1 MNSDSIPSIDPRS
14 FTREDL
20 ARPLVVDLDGTLL
33 HTDTL
38 HESALLLLR
47 NQPHLAL
54 LLPFWLLGGKAHLK
68 QMLAAHTRLNV
79 AALPYNQALIDY
91 LQTQKQQGRS
101 LVLCTATDKRIAEAI
116 AQHLGI
122 FDAVMA
128 TDGTRNLAGHTK
140 AQALVERYGEQQFD
154 YIGNSETDLAV
165 WDKAKQ
171 AIVVNGSDRLVRRAQ
186 AIVKVVHVIAKSPIR
201 FSEWLAVFR
210 VHQWV
215 KNVLLFVPI
224 LAAHQAITGEL
235 GITLLLAFIAFSLC
249 ASSVYIANDLLDLES
264 DRQHPRKRHRPFAA
278 GRAPVWVGTLLAPLV
293 MALSFVVAAFV
304 NGPFFIWL
312 LIYFAITCAYSW
324 GLKRLVLVDCLTL
337 AILYTLRIV
346 AGAAAVNVPLSFW
359 LLALSIFL
367 FLSLAFIKRYA
378 ELQVHESNS
387 VSKVHGRGYYT
398 SDASLVQQLG
408 ISSGFAAVL
417 VLALY
422 LNSTTVVLLYRTPEL
437 IWIAVPLML
446 LWLGWMWLKA
456 HRGLMHDDPIVF
468 AIKDK
473 SSLAIGI
480 LFVTT
485 FVLARLW

>member
-1 MNSDSIPSIDPRS
+1 MNSETNPPTPAGT
-14 FTREDL
+14 FAGEDTT
-20 ARPLVVDLDGTLL
+20 RPLVVDLDGTLL

-47 NQPHLAL
+47 NQPHLAF

-68 QMLAAHTRLNV
+68 QMLTARVQLN
-79 AALPYNQALIDY
+79 APSLPYNHALIDY
-91 LQTQKQQGRS
+91 LQHQKKQGRT
-101 LVLCTATDKRIAEAI
+101 LVLCTATDKRIAEAV
-116 AQHLGI
+116 AQHLGL
-122 FDAVMA
+122 FDVVMA
-128 TDGTRNLAGHTK
+128 TEGKTNLAGHAK
-140 AQALVERYGEQQFD
+140 AQALVERFGEQQFD
-154 YIGNSETDLAV
+154 YIGNAETDLAV
-165 WDKAKQ
+165 WAKAKQ
-171 AIVVNGSDRLVRRAQ
+171 GIVVNGSTGLLRRAQ
-186 AIVKVVHVIAKSPIR
+186 AVVDVVHVIAKPPIG

-215 KNVLLFVPI
+215 KNVLLFVPV

-249 ASSVYIANDLLDLES
+249 ASSVYITNDLFDLES
-264 DRQHPRKRHRPFAA
+264 DRQHPRKCHRPFAA
-278 GRAPVWVGTLLAPLV
+278 GRVPVWVGTLLAPLV
-293 MALSFVVAAFV
+293 MVLSFLVAALV

-324 GLKRLVLVDCLTL
+324 SLKRLVLVDCLTL

-387 VSKVHGRGYYT
+387 VNKVHGRGYYT

-422 LNSTTVVLLYRTPEL
+422 LNSTTVVLLYRAPEV
-437 IWIAVPLML
+437 IWAAVPLML
-446 LWLGWMWLKA
+446 WWLSWMWLKA

-468 AIKDK
+468 AMKDK
-473 SSLAIGI
+473 TSIAIGI
-480 LFVTT
+480 LFIAT
-485 FVLARLW
+485 FLLARLW

>member
-1 MNSDSIPSIDPRS
+1 MNSETNPPVVSGA
-14 FTREDL
+14 FAGTEV
-20 ARPLVVDLDGTLL
+20 ARPLVVDLDGTLV

-47 NQPHLAL
+47 NKPHLVL

-68 QMLAAHTRLNV
+68 QMLAAHTSLNV

-91 LQTQKQQGRS
+91 LQIQKQQGRS
-101 LVLCTATDKRIAEAI
+101 LVLCTATNVQIAQAI
-116 AQHLGI
+116 AQHLGL
-122 FDAVMA
+122 FDAVIA
-128 TDGTRNLAGHTK
+128 TEGKTNLAGHAK

-154 YIGNSETDLAV
+154 YIGNAQADIAV
-165 WDKAKQ
+165 WAKAKQ
-171 AIVVNGSDRLVRRAQ
+171 GIVVNGSAGLLRQAQ
-186 AIVKVVHVIAKSPIR
+186 ALVDVVHVISKPPIGV
-201 FSEWLAVFR
+201 SQWLAVFR

-215 KNVLLFVPI
+215 KNVLLFVPV

-264 DRQHPRKRHRPFAA
+264 DRQHPRKCHRPFAA
-278 GRAPVWVGTLLAPLV
+278 GRVPVAVGVVLAPLLMV
-293 MALSFVVAAFV
+293 ISFVLAALV

-378 ELQVHESNS
+378 ELQVHESNA
-387 VSKVHGRGYYT
+387 VSKVHGRGYYI
-398 SDASLVQQLG
+398 SDAPLVQQLG
-408 ISSGFAAVL
+408 VSSGFAAVL

-446 LWLGWMWLKA
+446 LWLSWMWLKA
-456 HRGLMHDDPIVF
+456 HRGLMNDDPIVF

-473 SSLAIGI
+473 TSLAIGT
-480 LFVTT
+480 LFIAT
-485 FVLARLW
+485 FVMARLW

>member
-1 MNSDSIPSIDPRS
+1 MNLETNLSAAAGT
-14 FTREDL
+14 FVGEDTT
-20 ARPLVVDLDGTLL
+20 RPLVVDLDGTLV

-47 NQPHLAL
+47 NQPHLAF
-54 LLPFWLLGGKAHLK
+54 LLPFWLLGGKANLK
-68 QMLAAHTRLNV
+68 QTLAAHVQLNV
-79 AALPYNQALIDY
+79 ASLPYNQALIHC
-91 LQTQKQQGRS
+91 LQLQKKQGRT

-116 AQHLGI
+116 AQHLGL
-122 FDAVMA
+122 FDAVIA
-128 TDGTRNLAGHTK
+128 TEGKTNLAGHTK
-140 AQALVERYGEQQFD
+140 AQVLVERFGEQQFD
-154 YIGNSETDLAV
+154 YIGNAEADLAV
-165 WDKAKQ
+165 WAKAKQ
-171 AIVVNGSDRLVRRAQ
+171 GIVVNGGDGLLRRAR
-186 AIVKVVHVIAKSPIR
+186 AIVDVVHVIAKPSVA
-201 FSEWLAVFR
+201 FSEWFAVFR

-215 KNVLLFVPI
+215 KNILLFVPV
-224 LAAHQAITGEL
+224 LAAHQAMTGEL

-249 ASSVYIANDLLDLES
+249 ASSVYMANDLLDLES
-264 DRQHPRKRHRPFAA
+264 DRQHPRKCDRPFAA
-278 GRAPVWVGTLLAPLV
+278 GRVPVWLGVLLGPIV
-293 MALSFVVAAFV
+293 MVLSFLFATFV

-378 ELQVHESNS
+378 ELQVHESNA
-387 VSKVHGRGYYT
+387 VSKIHGRGYYT

-408 ISSGFAAVL
+408 VSSGFAAVL

-437 IWIAVPLML
+437 IWAAIPLML
-446 LWLGWMWLKA
+446 LWLSWMWLKA

-473 SSLAIGI
+473 TSIAIGV

>member
-1 MNSDSIPSIDPRS
+1 LNSETNPSAAS
-14 FTREDL
+14 GTFAGEGA
-20 ARPLVVDLDGTLL
+20 ARPLVIDLDGTLL

-47 NQPHLAL
+47 NQPNLAV
-54 LLPFWLLGGKAHLK
+54 LLPFWLLGGKASLK
-68 QMLAAHTRLNV
+68 QTLAAHVQLNV
-79 AALPYNQALIDY
+79 ESLPYNHALIDY
-91 LQTQKQQGRS
+91 LRLQKKQGRT
-101 LVLCTATDKRIAEAI
+101 LVLCTATDKRIADAI
-116 AQHLGI
+116 ALHLGL

-128 TDGTRNLAGHTK
+128 TEGKTNLAGHTK
-140 AQALVERYGEQQFD
+140 AQALVERYGEHQFD
-154 YIGNSETDLAV
+154 YIGNAEADLAV
-165 WDKAKQ
+165 WAKAKQ
-171 AIVVNGSDRLVRRAQ
+171 GIVVNGSEGLLARAQ
-186 AIVKVVHVIAKSPIR
+186 AIVDVVHVIAKPPIGL
-201 FSEWLAVFR
+201 SEWLAVFR

-224 LAAHQAITGEL
+224 LAAHQVITGEL

-249 ASSVYIANDLLDLES
+249 ASSVYITNDLFDLES
-264 DRQHPRKRHRPFAA
+264 DRQHPRKCHRPFAA
-278 GRAPVWVGTLLAPLV
+278 GRAPVWLGALLAPLV
-293 MALSFVVAAFV
+293 MALSFVLAAFV
-304 NGPFFIWL
+304 NGPFFVWL

-324 GLKRLVLVDCLTL
+324 SLKRLVLVDCLTL

-367 FLSLAFIKRYA
+367 FVSLAFIMRYA

-437 IWIAVPLML
+437 IWAAVPLML
-446 LWLGWMWLKA
+446 WWLSWMWLKA

-468 AIKDK
+468 AMKDK
-473 SSLAIGI
+473 TSIAIGI
-480 LFVTT
+480 LFIAT

>member
-1 MNSDSIPSIDPRS
+1 LSINS
-14 FTREDL
+14 
-20 ARPLVVDLDGTLL
+20 
-33 HTDTL
+33 
-38 HESALLLLR
+38 LR
-47 NQPHLAL
+47 CSEP
-54 LLPFWLLGGKAHLK
+54 P
-68 QMLAAHTRLNV
+68 
-79 AALPYNQALIDY
+79 
-91 LQTQKQQGRS
+91 
-101 LVLCTATDKRIAEAI
+101 
-116 AQHLGI
+116 
-122 FDAVMA
+122 
-128 TDGTRNLAGHTK
+128 
-140 AQALVERYGEQQFD
+140 
-154 YIGNSETDLAV
+154 IG
-165 WDKAKQ
+165 
-171 AIVVNGSDRLVRRAQ
+171 
-186 AIVKVVHVIAKSPIR
+186 
-201 FSEWLAVFR
+201 FSQWLAVFR

-215 KNVLLFVPI
+215 KNVLLLVPV

-264 DRQHPRKRHRPFAA
+264 DRQHPRKCHRPFAA
-278 GRAPVWVGTLLAPLV
+278 GRVPVWVGTLLAPLV
-293 MALSFVVAAFV
+293 MALSFLIATLV

-324 GLKRLVLVDCLTL
+324 NLKRLVLVDCLTL

-398 SDASLVQQLG
+398 SDAPLVQQLG

-422 LNSTTVVLLYRTPEL
+422 LNSTTVVLLYRAPEV
-437 IWIAVPLML
+437 IWAAVPLML
-446 LWLGWMWLKA
+446 WWLSWMWLKA

-473 SSLAIGI
+473 TSIAIGF
-480 LFVTT
+480 LFIAT
-485 FVLARLW
+485 FLLARLW

>member
-1 MNSDSIPSIDPRS
+1 
-14 FTREDL
+14 
-20 ARPLVVDLDGTLL
+20 
-33 HTDTL
+33 
-38 HESALLLLR
+38 
-47 NQPHLAL
+47 
-54 LLPFWLLGGKAHLK
+54 
-68 QMLAAHTRLNV
+68 
-79 AALPYNQALIDY
+79 
-91 LQTQKQQGRS
+91 
-101 LVLCTATDKRIAEAI
+101 
-116 AQHLGI
+116 
-122 FDAVMA
+122 
-128 TDGTRNLAGHTK
+128 
-140 AQALVERYGEQQFD
+140 
-154 YIGNSETDLAV
+154 
-165 WDKAKQ
+165 
-171 AIVVNGSDRLVRRAQ
+171 
-186 AIVKVVHVIAKSPIR
+186 
-201 FSEWLAVFR
+201 
-210 VHQWV
+210 
-215 KNVLLFVPI
+215 
-224 LAAHQAITGEL
+224 
-235 GITLLLAFIAFSLC
+235 LLLAFIAFSLC

-264 DRQHPRKRHRPFAA
+264 DRQHPRKCHRPFAA
-278 GRAPVWVGTLLAPLV
+278 GRVPVALGVVLAPLLMV
-293 MALSFVVAAFV
+293 ISFVLAALV

-378 ELQVHESNS
+378 ELQVHESNA
-387 VSKVHGRGYYT
+387 VSKVHGRGYYIN
-398 SDASLVQQLG
+398 DAPLVQQLG
-408 ISSGFAAVL
+408 VSSGFAAVL

-446 LWLGWMWLKA
+446 LWLSWMWLKA

-473 SSLAIGI
+473 TSLVIGA

>member
-1 MNSDSIPSIDPRS
+1 LNSETNPPVAPGTFAATDA
-14 FTREDL
+14 
-20 ARPLVVDLDGTLL
+20 ARPLVVDLDGTLV

-47 NQPHLAL
+47 NQPHLAV
-54 LLPFWLLGGKAHLK
+54 LLPFWLLGGKASLK
-68 QMLAAHTRLNV
+68 QTLAAHVQLNV
-79 AALPYNQALIDY
+79 ESLPYNHALIDY
-91 LQTQKQQGRS
+91 LRLQKKQGRT
-101 LVLCTATDKRIAEAI
+101 LVLCTATDKRIADAI
-116 AQHLGI
+116 AQHLGL

-128 TDGTRNLAGHTK
+128 TEGKTNLAGHTK

-154 YIGNSETDLAV
+154 YIGNAEADLAV
-165 WDKAKQ
+165 WAKAKQ
-171 AIVVNGSDRLVRRAQ
+171 GIVVNGSEGLLRRAQ
-186 AIVKVVHVIAKSPIR
+186 AIVDVVHVIAKPPIGL
-201 FSEWLAVFR
+201 SEWLAVFR

-224 LAAHQAITGEL
+224 LAAHQLITGEL

-249 ASSVYIANDLLDLES
+249 ASSVYITNDLFDLES
-264 DRQHPRKRHRPFAA
+264 DRQHPRKCHRPFAA
-278 GRAPVWVGTLLAPLV
+278 GRAPIWLGILLAPLV
-293 MALSFVVAAFV
+293 MVLSFVLAAFV

-422 LNSTTVVLLYRTPEL
+422 LNSTTVVLLYRAPEL
-437 IWIAVPLML
+437 IWAAVPLML
-446 LWLGWMWLKA
+446 WWLSWMWLKA

-468 AIKDK
+468 AMKDK
-473 SSLAIGI
+473 TSIAIGI
-480 LFVTT
+480 LFIAT

>member
-1 MNSDSIPSIDPRS
+1 MNLETNPPAAAGT
-14 FTREDL
+14 FTSKDA

-47 NQPHLAL
+47 NQPHLVF

-68 QMLAAHTRLNV
+68 QTLAAHAQLN
-79 AALPYNQALIDY
+79 ALSLPYNHALIDY
-91 LQTQKQQGRS
+91 LRFQKKQGRT
-101 LVLCTATDKRIAEAI
+101 LVLCTATDKRIAEAV
-116 AQHLGI
+116 ALHLGL

-128 TDGTRNLAGHTK
+128 TEGNTNLAGHAK
-140 AQALVERYGEQQFD
+140 AAALVERFGEQQFD
-154 YIGNSETDLAV
+154 YIGNADTDLAV
-165 WDKAKQ
+165 WAKAKQ
-171 AIVVNGSDRLVRRAQ
+171 GIVVNCSASLVSRAQ
-186 AIVKVVHVIAKSPIR
+186 AIVDVVHVIAQPPIS
-201 FSEWLAVFR
+201 FSEWLRVFR

-215 KNVLLFVPI
+215 KNILLFVPV

-264 DRQHPRKRHRPFAA
+264 DRQHPRKCHRPFAA
-278 GRAPVWVGTLLAPLV
+278 GHVPVALGVVLAPLLMV
-293 MALSFVVAAFV
+293 LSFVLAAFV
-304 NGPFFIWL
+304 NASFFIWL

-346 AGAAAVNVPLSFW
+346 AGAAAVHVPLSFW

-378 ELQVHESNS
+378 ELQVHDSNS

-408 ISSGFAAVL
+408 VSSGFAAVL

-422 LNSTTVVLLYRTPEL
+422 LNSTTVVLLYRTPEI
-437 IWIAVPLML
+437 IWVAVPLML
-446 LWLGWMWLKA
+446 WWLSWMWLKA

-468 AIKDK
+468 AMKDK
-473 SSLAIGI
+473 TSIAIGI
-480 LFVTT
+480 LFVAT
-485 FVLARLW
+485 FLLARLW